1 MAISGGLHP
10 QINPVLNKLGD
21 KAILRTPV
29 PSDLDLLRKL
39 RNDTELQH
47 LLLGYPKLT
56 GPDDTESWLQRRM
69 ADEHGLFKIITD
81 ETNQPFGFAQIG
93 NVHRRGCFGYAGIC
107 IEPKARG
114 RGFGAEAIGQIINLA
129 LTSLN
134 LRKLIL
140 EVRSDNS
147 PALALYLKLGF
158 VTVGTLREHYYDGKK
173 CHDVVL
179 MERQLS
185 QDHKT

>member
-1 MAISGGLHP
+1 MAK
-10 QINPVLNKLGD
+10 KLGD
-21 KAILRTPV
+21 NVILRAPL

-47 LLLGYPKLT
+47 LLLAHPQLT
-56 GPDDTESWLQRRM
+56 GPDDTEAWLQRRM
-69 ADEHGLFKIITD
+69 NDEHGLFKIIAD
-81 ETNQPFGFAQIG
+81 ETNQPFGFVQIG

-107 IEPKARG
+107 LEPRARG
-114 RGFGAEAIGQIINLA
+114 RGFGTDVISQIMNLA

-140 EVRSDNS
+140 EVRSDNV

-158 VTVGTLREHYYDGKK
+158 VTVGTLLEHYYDGKK
-173 CHDVVL
+173 WYDVVL
-179 MERQLS
+179 MERHLS
-185 QDHKT
+185 QVHKV